1 MMAIGWRGQLLLA
14 RANPRRRNLAV
25 DIAEEGAA
33 FPLTEPT
40 LLRTSLASRSGQ
52 SGRSTLILRGRSRF
66 Q

>member
-1 MMAIGWRGQLLLA
+1 MMAIGRRRQLLLA
-14 RANPRRRNLAV
+14 GARIRGAGIAV
-25 DIAEEGAA
+25 AIAEEGAA
-33 FPLTEPT
+33 FPSTEPT